1 MLPTKFRFIWPNGF
15 RGEEFKKS
23 ANQKEESPVAVM
35 FVDGSGRNEQ
45 SLYRGP
51 AIDAPCQ
58 VSVHLAEGFQRRRLK
73 CEKLTDDRRQRP
85 SDGKSSLCSLCLWQ
99 GELKKLNICILK
111 KLVTFFIFNVKPT
124 LQEFPCYQKK
134 MSKRKYWNYDLQET
148 DVVIYVSLLLHIC
161 CIDELKIDVKSYD
174 VKYIHVCPL
183 CYVNNILFI
192 KKKDDYSRWIQNR
205 TRSENKWKH
214 FYKFISLSKHVTWGT
229 DFELISPQTLVTYW
243 SHKYPMPKVSSWRWN
258 GYMHFKYIL
267 KHYNAANSNKIE
279 FPFLH
284 EILLKVKLRIIIED
298 KMSLQLII

>member
-134 MSKRKYWNYDLQET
+134 MSKRKY
-148 DVVIYVSLLLHIC
+148 
-161 CIDELKIDVKSYD
+161 
-174 VKYIHVCPL
+174 
-183 CYVNNILFI
+183 
-192 KKKDDYSRWIQNR
+192 
-205 TRSENKWKH
+205 
-214 FYKFISLSKHVTWGT
+214 
-229 DFELISPQTLVTYW
+229 
-243 SHKYPMPKVSSWRWN
+243 
-258 GYMHFKYIL
+258 
-267 KHYNAANSNKIE
+267 
-279 FPFLH
+279 
-284 EILLKVKLRIIIED
+284 
-298 KMSLQLII
+298 